1 MHRLAY
7 PLASLFAVLALLL
20 VLSGCAAPRASA
32 PQVPKTR
39 IEDTACSWVKPLTAS
54 PADTIDTKRQI
65 LAHDLALSKNCPK
78 VSP

>member
-1 MHRLAY
+1 MRTIAI
-7 PLASLFAVLALLL
+7 LL
-20 VLSGCAAPRASA
+20 VSVALGACAADCPKPA
-32 PQVPKTR
+32 PVIPKTR